1 MKNDKNKCPE
11 TSSTLILYLYGE
23 AGKPA
28 QFEAH
33 LENCATCRATLAD
46 HRKTLD
52 AYRSE
57 SVEVPVFDIAPTP
70 SIIDRLTDMVAD
82 TFRRPVFAG
91 GLALAAAAAL
101 VVWIAVKS
109 PEPIPVA
116 KGIPSYSDM
125 TTDVEALDDDLDNM
139 FVMNGYS
146 QVDWSEDQSD
156 WSADVYDEE
165 SDDDLN
171 NILDELDDIRQDIQI
186 F

>member
-23 AGKPA
+23 AEKPA
-28 QFEAH
+28 EFEAH
-33 LENCATCRATLAD
+33 LENCAECRATLAD

-57 SVEVPVFDIAPTP
+57 SVEVPVLDVSPAP
-70 SIIDRLTDMVAD
+70 SIIDRLTDMIAHA
-82 TFRRPVFAG
+82 FRRPVFAG
-91 GLALAAAAAL
+91 GLALAAAVAL

-116 KGIPSYSDM
+116 NETPSYSDM
-125 TTDVEALDDDLDNM
+125 TADVEALDDDLDNM
-139 FVMNGYS
+139 FVTNGHS
-146 QVDWSEDQSD
+146 QVDWSV
-156 WSADVYDEE
+156 DVYDE
-165 SDDDLN
+165 DDDLN

>member
-1 MKNDKNKCPE
+1 MKNDKNKCQE

-23 AGKPA
+23 AEKPA

-33 LENCATCRATLAD
+33 LENCETCRTTLAG

-57 SVEVPVFDIAPTP
+57 SVEVPVLDVSPAP
-70 SIIDRLTDMVAD
+70 SIIDRLSDMIAHA
-82 TFRRPVFAG
+82 FRRPVFAG
-91 GLALAAAAAL
+91 GLALAAAVAL

-116 KGIPSYSDM
+116 NGTPSYSDM

-139 FVMNGYS
+139 FVTNGHS
-146 QVDWSEDQSD
+146 QVDWSADTDGED
-156 WSADVYDEE
+156 E